1 MAEDVGMPVQLR
13 RDIQWIRLP
22 AGAVYVGNAR
32 QGLVIQDAE
41 IAQEIAQEV
50 AQEVAQLLDPASP
63 HLALASSPRAAL
75 VIQRMAEL
83 GFITNQRLGSQHPI
97 KKISDD
103 DLLRRAAPEIDLMVL
118 RGSGG
123 NAGVDRIRERANFP
137 IVIFGSNRLAYALLA
152 LLQATGFTQ
161 TSLINRQRAL
171 RGTKARHP
179 SQSRVSSLLASGL
192 PIRRES
198 VGNLH
203 TEVAATVIQGSEL
216 NPPLHNSN
224 RNANQDGET
233 TPALIILTQFAAPEN
248 TQRWMSEG
256 TAHLAISD
264 WEDSTITVGPLVL
277 PGTTPCSNC
286 VDVARA
292 TENPYLPKVRMMQ
305 SLSEPVEIPAAL
317 VAIVSGAVVLGV
329 LEFHEHNNS
338 RWIGATTE
346 FDALDPCNPRH
357 NSWHFNSAC
366 GCLEV
371 I

>member
-1 MAEDVGMPVQLR
+1 MPVQLR

-22 AGAVYVGNAR
+22 AGSVYVGNAR

-41 IAQEIAQEV
+41 V
-50 AQEVAQLLDPASP
+50 AQEVAQLLETASP
-63 HLALASSPRAAL
+63 RIALATSPRAAL
-75 VIQRMAEL
+75 VIQRMGEL
-83 GFITNQRLGSQHPI
+83 GFITNRRIESQHPI
-97 KKISDD
+97 KKISDE
-103 DLLRRAAPEIDLMVL
+103 DLSRRAAPEIDLMMM
-118 RGSGG
+118 RSGG
-123 NAGVDRIRERANFP
+123 GNVGVDRIRERADFP

-161 TSLINRQRAL
+161 SSLINRQRAL
-171 RGTKARHP
+171 RGSKARHP
-179 SQSRVSSLLASGL
+179 SQSRVSSLLATGL
-192 PIRRES
+192 PVRRES
-198 VGNLH
+198 AGNLH
-203 TEVAATVIQGSEL
+203 TEVAATVVQGSEL
-216 NPPLHNSN
+216 NPPLHNSH
-224 RNANQDGET
+224 RDGNQGGGT

-256 TAHLAISD
+256 AAHLAISD

-286 VDVARA
+286 VDLARV
-292 TENPYLPKVRMMQ
+292 TKNPFLPKVRMMQ

-317 VAIVSGAVVLGV
+317 AAIVSGAVVLGV
-329 LEFHEHNNS
+329 LEFHERNNS

-357 NSWHFNSAC
+357 NSWNFNSAC